1 MSAVRPLHHAALF
14 ASLLAVG
21 LVACSK
27 KEESTTAAEPGAAP
41 APAAASAEPAP
52 AAPAAS
58 GGSADAPANT
68 KYLCS
73 SNIILAV
80 SYEQAGA
87 AKFTYKDKP
96 LELKAEA
103 AEPTR
108 YIGAG
113 YEWWVNGRGQGANGN
128 LYTQAPDGTTGEFI
142 EGCIENP
149 NK

>member
-1 MSAVRPLHHAALF
+1 MSAARLSHHAVLV

-27 KEESTTAAEPGAAP
+27 KEEPTTSTDSAAASTS
-41 APAAASAEPAP
+41 APAAA
-52 AAPAAS
+52 AAPTS
-58 GGSADAPANT
+58 GGGSPDAPANT

-73 SNIILAV
+73 SNIVLAV
-80 SYEQAGA
+80 SYEPGV

-96 LELKAEA
+96 LEFKAEA

-108 YIGAG
+108 YIGGG

-128 LYTQAPDGTTGEFI
+128 LYTQAPDGTAGEFI

>member
-1 MSAVRPLHHAALF
+1 VSAVCPLHHAALV

-27 KEESTTAAEPGAAP
+27 KEESTTSTDSAATSTP
-41 APAAASAEPAP
+41 APASSAP
-52 AAPAAS
+52 AAPA
-58 GGSADAPANT
+58 GSPEGQANT

-73 SNIILAV
+73 SNIVLAV
-80 SYEQAGA
+80 SYEPGV

-96 LELKAEA
+96 LEFKAEA

-108 YIGAG
+108 YITAG

-128 LYTQAPDGTTGEFI
+128 LYTQAADGTTGEFI

>member
-1 MSAVRPLHHAALF
+1 MPAVNSLHLAALL
-14 ASLLAVG
+14 ASLLAMG

-27 KEESTTAAEPGAAP
+27 KEESTTTPDSAVGSAPTSAAAATAAP
-41 APAAASAEPAP
+41 ATG
-52 AAPAAS
+52 S
-58 GGSADAPANT
+58 GSDAGQANT

-73 SNIILAV
+73 SNIVLAV
-80 SYEQAGA
+80 SYEQPGV

-96 LELKAEA
+96 LVLKAEA
-103 AEPTR
+103 AEPSR

-128 LYTQAPDGTTGEFI
+128 LYIQAPDGTAGDFI

>member
-1 MSAVRPLHHAALF
+1 MSAVRPFHHAALV

-27 KEESTTAAEPGAAP
+27 KEESTTSTDSAAATTSAP
-41 APAAASAEPAP
+41 ATATPAASA
-52 AAPAAS
+52 
-58 GGSADAPANT
+58 GGSDEGQANT

-73 SNIILAV
+73 SNIVLAV
-80 SYEQAGA
+80 SYEPGV

-96 LELKAEA
+96 LEFKAEA

-108 YIGAG
+108 YITAG

-128 LYTQAPDGTTGEFI
+128 LYTQAADGTTGEFI

>member
-1 MSAVRPLHHAALF
+1 MSAVRPLHHAALL
-14 ASLLAVG
+14 ASLFAVG

-27 KEESTTAAEPGAAP
+27 KEESTAATDSAAASTS
-41 APAAASAEPAP
+41 APAA

-58 GGSADAPANT
+58 GGGSADAPANT

-73 SNIILAV
+73 SNIVLAV
-80 SYEQAGA
+80 SYKPGV

-96 LELKAEA
+96 LEFKAEA

-108 YIGAG
+108 YITAG

-128 LYTQAPDGTTGEFI
+128 LYTQAADGTTGEFI

>member
-1 MSAVRPLHHAALF
+1 MPLTSSSQRSALVAVLV
-14 ASLLAVG
+14 LAG
-21 LVACSK
+21 CVACSK
-27 KEESTTAAEPGAAP
+27 KDGSESTDSAGAAP
-41 APAAASAEPAP
+41 AAAPSP
-52 AAPAAS
+52 AAPAAAPAAS
-58 GGSADAPANT
+58 PAGADGQANT

-73 SNIILAV
+73 SNIVLAV
-80 SYEQAGA
+80 SYAA
-87 AKFTYKDKP
+87 NVAKFTYKDKP

-108 YIGAG
+108 YIGGG

-128 LYTQAPDGTTGEFI
+128 LYTQAPDGTAGDFI